1 MKYRGIAAFLLCFAM
16 LTGTGCSFSLK
27 KSESGGNTLY
37 SSSAKSYDV
46 NGFTFEASEDL
57 KTEDTKEIDG
67 KINEYMFSGNG
78 IKKLEV
84 TNYDVNYC
92 TAEVSIQS
100 IENDIKRRRND
111 PVKEYETEKLDVP
124 GFNAAAIHIVN
135 DGNDD
140 YCGESELYIT
150 IEGRSLVITA
160 IYDLD
165 DKDDVKALMLDI
177 AKSAKYTDD
186 FRLPTEPQTYD
197 CDLFSLT
204 CGPEWELKDRNKNN
218 EQSEEREISL
228 RYIYAQ
234 DLEHYYYPQLTVTA
248 VPKDEKNNIERF
260 IEKSIKSA
268 GESKFKSEPQRD
280 KEEILGY
287 TADTLTYDVDIS
299 SLSLRIKNFYFS
311 ANGYVYIISFD
322 VNKNAIDA
330 NTADLQE
337 LIGNLNIKQLS
348 DEEVA
353 KRKQA
358 HEEARYTAYTFH
370 GASFEL
376 ASEMKPNREL
386 DDSKRY
392 ADFSDY
398 GMSLTV
404 RTDVSSSAE
413 KALENDYAET
423 ALDANETERDDNDH
437 SPRDLEKGN
446 VKIGSYDIPYFS
458 FVEPENYSHYYD
470 KYNTYYYLEANG
482 KVWKFEFGFSE
493 DDREDGKDI
502 VEKFFES
509 LDLSG
514 VK

>member
-1 MKYRGIAAFLLCFAM
+1 M
-16 LTGTGCSFSLK
+16 LTSTGCSFSLK

-57 KTEDTKEIDG
+57 KTEDTNEIDG
-67 KINEYMFSGNG
+67 KINEYMFSGDG
-78 IKKLEV
+78 IKTLEV
-84 TNYDVNYC
+84 TNYGINYC

-100 IENDIKRRRND
+100 LENTIKTRKND
-111 PVKEYETEKLDVP
+111 PAKEYETEKLDIP

-135 DGNDD
+135 DGDDD
-140 YCGESELYIT
+140 YCGESYIYVST
-150 IEGRSLVITA
+150 EGQSLCISA
-160 IYDLD
+160 FYDLD
-165 DKDDVKALMLDI
+165 DKDDVKELMRDI
-177 AKSAKYTDD
+177 AKSAKYTGD
-186 FRLPTEPQTYD
+186 FRLPTEQQSYD
-197 CDLFSLT
+197 CDLFSLS
-204 CGPEWELKDRNKNN
+204 CGPEWEIKDTNKN
-218 EQSEEREISL
+218 EALSEETDISV

-234 DLEHYYYPQLTVTA
+234 DSEHYMYPKLTVRI
-248 VPKDEKNNIERF
+248 VPEDEKNNIERF
-260 IEKSIKSA
+260 IEKSVKSA

-280 KEEILGY
+280 KEEIFGY
-287 TADTLTYDVDIS
+287 TADTLTFDVDTS
-299 SLSLRIKNFYFS
+299 GLSLRIKNFYFN
-311 ANGYVYIISFD
+311 ANGYVYIISSNINKKAAD
-322 VNKNAIDA
+322 V
-330 NTADLQE
+330 NTADLQK
-337 LIGNLNIKQLS
+337 LLDNLNIKQLS
-348 DEEVA
+348 DEEIA